1 MRVGTALRG
10 DGREVVV
17 VGDGDGWAEAEA
29 PAGSTLRDLVDAG
42 AALAARPG
50 GERFGGDALTA
61 PLRPG
66 KVVAIGLN
74 YLDHI
79 RETGM
84 EPPAAPLVFA
94 KFPSSVV
101 GPGDAIQID
110 RTLTERVD
118 WEGELAAVVGRT
130 MRDVAAADA
139 LDHVYGYTVAND
151 VSARDVQFADGQWVR
166 GKSLDSFC
174 PLGPAVVTAD
184 ELGDP
189 QALALRT
196 RVNDEVVQSSSTAE
210 MIFGVAE
217 LLAFC
222 SRSFTLDPGDV
233 LLTGTPW
240 GCGEFADPRRS
251 LAGGDVVEVEI
262 ERVGLLR
269 NPVTEVASG

>member
-1 MRVGTALRG
+1 MRVGTALRANG
-10 DGREVVV
+10 DAVVV
-17 VGDGDGWAEAEA
+17 VENGDGWAEADA
-29 PAGSTLRDLVDAG
+29 PPGSTLRDLIAAG
-42 AALAARPG
+42 TPLAPRPG
-50 GERFGGDALTA
+50 DERFGADALVA
-61 PLRPG
+61 PLAPG

-84 EPPAAPLVFA
+84 EAPAAPLVFA

-101 GPGDAIQID
+101 GPGAEIRID
-110 RTLTERVD
+110 RAITERVD
-118 WEGELAAVVGRT
+118 WEGELAAVVGQT
-130 MRDVAAADA
+130 MRDVAVADA

-174 PLGPAVVTAD
+174 PLGPAIVTAD

-189 QALALRT
+189 QALALST
-196 RVNDEVVQSSSTAE
+196 RVNGEVVQSSSTAE

-222 SRSFTLDPGDV
+222 SRSFTLEPGDV

-240 GCGEFADPRRS
+240 GCGEFTDPQRS